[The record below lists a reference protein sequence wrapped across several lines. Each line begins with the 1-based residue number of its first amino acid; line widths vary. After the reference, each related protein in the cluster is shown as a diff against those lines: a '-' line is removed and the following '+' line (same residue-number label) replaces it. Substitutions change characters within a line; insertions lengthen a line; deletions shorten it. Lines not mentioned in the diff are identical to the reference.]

1 MLHCTKFNKFTEKV
15 GWSKLPVGKI
25 HKTLNPILAPQAN
38 PYGSYLYVLTHLL
51 RKIRVT
57 CQMFSLKGASQFPFS
72 RFSPSPNILQLQSLN
87 SRFLSNILIS
97 SLRGQGHDRPLFKPW
112 CGVVVTCDM
121 DHALSSTTIVVA
133 CARNNFWRDQRPT
146 PP

>member
-1 MLHCTKFNKFTEKV
+1 MVHTFT
-15 GWSKLPVGKI
+15 
-25 HKTLNPILAPQAN
+25 
-38 PYGSYLYVLTHLL
+38 YLSTHLL
-51 RKIRVT
+51 RKLRVT
-57 CQMFSLKGASQFPFS
+57 CQIFSLKGATQFPFS

-146 PP
+146 PPQKRGYFTKSTYDIQIPFRQARQAILQ